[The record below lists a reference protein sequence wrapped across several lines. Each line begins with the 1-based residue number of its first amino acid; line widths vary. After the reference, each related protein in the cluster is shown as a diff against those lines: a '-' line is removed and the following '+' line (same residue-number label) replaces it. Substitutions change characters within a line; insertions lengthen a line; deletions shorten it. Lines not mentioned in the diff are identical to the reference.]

1 MKLLTSVPQ
10 KFSFE
15 VIQGHPGSKILKN
28 INFRSSLKFVKLY
41 LKTKL
46 LTLALQKFNFEI
58 PQGH

>member
-1 MKLLTSVPQ
+1 MKLLTSVLQ

-15 VIQGHPGSKILKN
+15 VIQGHPWSKILKN